1 MRVAMKNKQNGMTA
15 IGWML
20 VLLLVGFV
28 AFFFLKL
35 LPIYIDG
42 FKVGDAVNSF
52 KSDYGIADKSP
63 AEIEK
68 LLLRRL
74 DINMVTDV
82 KRDDIS
88 VTKSGNI
95 LTIEVAYNVR
105 THLFANVDLIV
116 SFDKRADIPE
126 R

>member
-1 MRVAMKNKQNGMTA
+1 MKTAMKQRQGGMTF

-20 VLLLVGFV
+20 ILILIGLVAYFL
-28 AFFFLKL
+28 LKL

-42 FKVGDAVNSF
+42 FKVGDAVASF
-52 KSDYGIADKSP
+52 KSDYGIGNKSP

-74 DINMVTDV
+74 DVNMVTDV

-88 VTKSGNI
+88 VTKSGNM
-95 LTIEVAYNVR
+95 LTIEVTYDVR
-105 THLFANVDLIV
+105 TNLFANVDLIV
-116 SFDKRADIPE
+116 SFDKRADIPVQ
-126 R
+126 